1 MSADFED
8 DLSPNGMS
16 DDELR
21 RLVRQELETTDTVD
35 ADNILVRVR
44 DGVVLLA
51 GRVGSEME
59 RRVAERVVSDL
70 VGAPVENELIV
81 DQIRRDEEPEAIDDH
96 LAGQDGDEEP
106 LGRPQDDQSDSAG
119 HLREDLDARLY
130 GTHDVQRAIADGT
143 AWEPPDGP
151 TPEGFEGDVLD
162 PDDSDEMGDRR

>member
-8 DLSPNGMS
+8 ALSPSGMS

-21 RLVRQELETTDTVD
+21 RLVRQELEATDTVD

-44 DGVVLLA
+44 EGVVHLA
-51 GRVGSEME
+51 GRVGTETE
-59 RRVAERVVSDL
+59 RRVAERVVADL
-70 VGAPVENELIV
+70 IGAPVENELMV

-96 LAGQDGDEEP
+96 LANQDGDEEP
-106 LGRPQDDQSDSAG
+106 LGRPRDDQSDSAD
-119 HLREDLDARLY
+119 HLSEDLDARLF

-151 TPEGFEGDVLD
+151 TPEGFDGDVLD
-162 PDDSDEMGDRR
+162 PDDIDDIGDRR